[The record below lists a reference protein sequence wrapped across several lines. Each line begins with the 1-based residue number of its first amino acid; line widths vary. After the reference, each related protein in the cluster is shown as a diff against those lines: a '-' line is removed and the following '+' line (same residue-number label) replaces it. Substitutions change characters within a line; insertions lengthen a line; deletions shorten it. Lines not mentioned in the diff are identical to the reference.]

1 LQKRRISQKFNRDA
15 GRLSAQALKQQALPG
30 SFSQTELNMSVTRF
44 KFLSILTLAAMFAL
58 AASGT
63 ALAQSAGT
71 DSSVQSRTRT
81 VSNGQKMK
89 IKGTV
94 VRRDADTFT
103 VRDMNGMDTV
113 VLLTDRTS
121 VKTKGGF
128 LRSGTNYGTTQ
139 ILRGLNLEVE
149 GRGDSTGQLV
159 AEKIRFNES
168 DLRVAQTVESRVN
181 PVENRVGEAEQRV
194 SQVEQNAQRMSG
206 QIDELAAVSN
216 AARGGAR
223 AAQETAD
230 AAVAGVNA
238 TNERIS
244 ALDDYVPQETAAI
257 TFRVGSAVLN
267 AQAKAQLDDIAR
279 KAESARGYV
288 IEISGY
294 TDSSGSVNT
303 NRRLSQQRADA
314 VVRYLVENHN
324 IPLRRIITP
333 FGYGEAKAVADNR
346 TRQGR
351 AENRRVEVKILVNR
365 GLTQPSPTINTPS
378 TSQTSQQSP
387 GL

>member
-1 LQKRRISQKFNRDA
+1 
-15 GRLSAQALKQQALPG
+15 
-30 SFSQTELNMSVTRF
+30 MSVKRF
-44 KFLSILTLAAMFAL
+44 RILSILTLGILFAL
-58 AASGT
+58 TAAGT
-63 ALAQSAGT
+63 ALAQGGTSST
-71 DSSVQSRTRT
+71 DSSAQTRTRT
-81 VSNGQKMK
+81 VSSGQKMK
-89 IKGTV
+89 INGTV

-103 VRDMNGMDTV
+103 VRDLNGMDTV

-128 LRSGTNYGTTQ
+128 LRSGRNYGTTQ

-159 AEKIRFNES
+159 AEKVRFNES

-216 AARGGAR
+216 AAKGGAK

-257 TFRVGSAVLN
+257 TFRVGSAALSS
-267 AQAKAQLDDIAR
+267 QARMQLDDIAR
-279 KAESARGYV
+279 KAESAKGYV

-294 TDSSGSVNT
+294 TDASGSVAA
-303 NRRLSQQRADA
+303 NRRLSQQRADS

-365 GLTQPSPTINTPS
+365 GLTTPSPTINTPS
-378 TSQTSQQSP
+378 SSQSSQDP
-387 GL
+387 GQ

>member
-1 LQKRRISQKFNRDA
+1 
-15 GRLSAQALKQQALPG
+15 
-30 SFSQTELNMSVTRF
+30 MSVTRF

>member
-1 LQKRRISQKFNRDA
+1 MSNKNYTSHLLSLALLLLFAPAVLAQTQSGSSASNR
-15 GRLSAQALKQQALPG
+15 
-30 SFSQTELNMSVTRF
+30 SQTV
-44 KFLSILTLAAMFAL
+44 
-58 AASGT
+58 
-63 ALAQSAGT
+63 
-71 DSSVQSRTRT
+71 SS
-81 VSNGQKMK
+81 NQKMK
-89 IKGTV
+89 IKGV
-94 VRRDADTFT
+94 VTSRDSDGFTIRDASSVETK
-103 VRDMNGMDTV
+103 

-128 LRSGTNYGTTQ
+128 LRSGTNYGQTQ

-159 AEKIRFNES
+159 AERIRFNES

-181 PVENRVGEAEQRV
+181 PVETRVGETETRV

-216 AARGGAR
+216 AAKGGAK

-257 TFRVGSAVLN
+257 MFRVGSAVLN
-267 AQAKAQLDDIAR
+267 QEAKTQLDELAR
-279 KAESARGYV
+279 KAETAKGYLV
-288 IEISGY
+288 EISGY
-294 TDSSGSVNT
+294 TDASGSVSK

-333 FGYGEAKAVADNR
+333 FGYGEAKAVADNSS
-346 TRQGR
+346 RQGR
-351 AENRRVEVKILVNR
+351 AENRRVEVKFLVSK
-365 GLTQPSPTINTPS
+365 GLAQPSPDMSTGSVSQNTPE
-378 TSQTSQQSP
+378 Q
-387 GL
+387 